1 VDTTPQ
7 EIHPDLQLVLSK
19 HQQVFETPQGL
30 PPSHGEHDHG
40 IPLIPGSQPPN
51 VHPYRHPFA

>member
-1 VDTTPQ
+1 M
-7 EIHPDLQLVLSK
+7 IHELE
-19 HQQVFETPQGL
+19 FENI

-51 VHPYRHPFA
+51 VHPYQAPFCTKE